1 MRNKSF
7 FLSMLLATISLFY
20 LPIVSS
26 FNFYEENL
34 NSDSVYMINLD
45 TEIPVV
51 EKNIYKK
58 RSPASLTKIMTF
70 IVTYEN
76 SKNIDRDKTKV
87 TVSKEVL
94 DMVDPES
101 SGSKLKVGDEISII
115 DLLHCMM
122 ISSSGYAAVVL
133 ADYIGGNVENFVKM
147 MNDKLIELGCDNT
160 HFENPDGIYNE
171 NQYATAVD
179 MSKIALYAMKNPDF
193 LDIVSKSEYYMFGDE
208 RDPVITTNH
217 IIDKKRGGKYYSPY
231 VKGIKT
237 GYIDDAGRCLISYA
251 SKDGYNY
258 LSVVMGGPTKDE
270 SGNKISDNMAM
281 IDTLNLYNWAFD
293 NLKRIRVYDSNFPL
307 TEINLEFVFG
317 RDKLLLSSNENFDVI
332 LPKTASRQDISFEFD
347 VPETIEAPITKDQKI
362 GTAYAIYLGQKVGA
376 FDIASS
382 SSFKKSYT
390 LVIFKFFENIFSS
403 KIFIFI
409 VVLFTLMLLLYI
421 SYVIKHNIKRNKK
434 NNVIKISNNR
444 K

>member
-7 FLSMLLATISLFY
+7 FLSILLATISFFY

-34 NSDSVYMINLD
+34 SSDSVYMMNLD

-70 IVTYEN
+70 IVAYEN
-76 SKNIDRDKTKV
+76 SKNIDRNKTKV
-87 TVSKEVL
+87 TVSQEVL
-94 DMVDPES
+94 DTVDPES
-101 SGSKLKVGDEISII
+101 SGSKLKVGDEISIT

-122 ISSSGYAAVVL
+122 ISSSGYAAIVL
-133 ADYIGGNVENFVKM
+133 ANYIGGNIENFVKM
-147 MNDKLIELGCDNT
+147 MNEKLIELECDNT

-171 NQYATAVD
+171 NQYTTALD
-179 MSKIALYAMKNPDF
+179 MSKITLCAMKNPDF
-193 LDIVSKSEYYMFGDE
+193 LDIVSKSEYCMFGDE

-217 IIDKKRGGKYYSPY
+217 MIDKKRGGKYYSPY

-237 GYIDDAGRCLISYA
+237 GYIDDAGRCLVSYA

-258 LSVVMGGPTKDE
+258 LSVVMGGPTLNE
-270 SGNKISDNMAM
+270 SGDKISDNMAM

-293 NLKRIRVYDSNFPL
+293 NLKRIRVYENNFPL

-317 RDKLLLSSNENFDVI
+317 KDKLLLSSNENFDVI
-332 LPKTASRQDISFEFD
+332 LPKTAGKQDISFKFD
-347 VPETIEAPITKDQKI
+347 VPQTVEAPITKGHKI
-362 GTAYAIYLGQKVGA
+362 GTAYVIYLGEKIGS
-376 FDIASS
+376 FDITSD

-390 LVIFKFFENIFSS
+390 LVIFKLFENIFLSR
-403 KIFIFI
+403 IFIFI
-409 VVLFTLMLLLYI
+409 LVLLVVILLLYI
-421 SYVIKHNIKRNKK
+421 LYVIRHNMKRNKK